1 LPSGPLPSGPLPSSP
16 SAFPPATAQPW
27 PANLEGRRGEIH
39 RGETLQESQYNLI
52 VSTLEKTYWRLEGPD
67 GAAALLN
74 IHPNT
79 LRARMKKLGITR
91 PKFKTKQ

>member
-1 LPSGPLPSGPLPSSP
+1 LSAGPLSSGPLPSSP
-16 SAFPPATAQPW
+16 STIPPAIEHPSPTGV
-27 PANLEGRRGEIH
+27 EGVRGDIH
-39 RGETLQESQYNLI
+39 RPATLQESQYNLI

-91 PKFKTKQ
+91 PKFKSKS